1 MSQTLSEFFRH
12 NLWANMRM
20 LDVCEGLSDE
30 ELDRKVPGVFSSIR
44 ELLVHTVGAE
54 QRYVFRLTGRKPE
67 SFVGESEGF
76 PAFEA
81 LREAARMSGEA
92 LIEVAE
98 GPDVQEDVTVERPDG
113 KWEIARRLYLLQ
125 AINHATEHRT
135 HIMTLVSHRG
145 TELSESEA
153 IDGWSY
159 ATALGDTLMRRI
171 DA

>member
-1 MSQTLSEFFRH
+1 MSLTLGEFFRH

-30 ELDRKVPGVFSSIR
+30 ELDCKVPGVFSSIR

-54 QRYVFRLTGRKPE
+54 QRYVFRLTGHRPE

-76 PAFEA
+76 PGWNT
-81 LREAARMSGEA
+81 LRESIQTTGNA
-92 LIEVAE
+92 LIELAE
-98 GPDVQEDVTVERPDG
+98 GPDTQEDVTVDRPDG

-135 HIMTLVSHRG
+135 HVMTLISHRG

-159 ATALGDTLMRRI
+159 ATALGDTLMRRV
-171 DA
+171 DE